1 LRRAASAGSCTPRMR
16 EIIER
21 VETIFSELGYDVFDK
36 EENEEVYE
44 ASFGK
49 GKKYDG
55 SFFIESNSNFVELA
69 YTFTFDVDEEGYLR
83 DELESMLD
91 ICYEYG
97 CYFSILKDENEIHFS
112 VFSKLYFSGLNVE
125 SLGDTLEDFVDC
137 TQELAVLFEM
147 EDEESGKGSGDIDAN
162 G

>member
-1 LRRAASAGSCTPRMR
+1 MK
-16 EIIER
+16 EIVER
-21 VETIFSELGYDVFDK
+21 VETIFSELGYDIFEQ
-36 EENEEVYE
+36 EENEEVYQ

-49 GKKYDG
+49 GKKYIG
-55 SFFIESNSNFVELA
+55 SFFIENNSNFLELA
-69 YTFTFDVDEEGYLR
+69 YTFTFDVDEERFLR

-97 CYFSILKDENEIHFS
+97 CYFSIMKGDNEIHFS

-147 EDEESGKGSGDIDAN
+147 EEGDEGKDSEEVDRDN
-162 G
+162 